1 MRLGIKSS
9 TSKVQGKYFVL
20 LVIFTIFQLPFSA
33 AMGAVFAN
41 SAAPRILPDRSQVMF
56 QENPGLELRHE
67 TIVMEW
73 DPETLSAQVTVHYH
87 FRNPTD
93 EGKALTLWFMSGDYE
108 DQSFQISRF
117 GERLPSE
124 TVPVENYQL
133 SNWQFNASPPF
144 QTPYNDPLE
153 GQVVYY
159 GDADSPARI
168 TEWVLSMQPLEMA
181 EVEVT
186 YKAVS
191 GYLNESDYFTPYRTL
206 FYALSPA
213 AFFDGEA
220 VLDLELIVPENWD
233 AAANLPLEALGNGRY
248 LLKDYVIT
256 SDDLYLSLIDKNK
269 LMLGLN
275 SRAVLFRWTWPF
287 AAAGLAAALLMRK
300 KKRAATALVLASLA
314 VMGLN
319 IVKPSYGMAF
329 MMIFFLPMVIVLL
342 MILAAIIYFYRR
354 RKKNSDGPP
363 S

>member
-1 MRLGIKSS
+1 MHQGIKS
-9 TSKVQGKYFVL
+9 TISKLQSKYFVL
-20 LVIFTIFQLPFSA
+20 LVVFTILLLSFSTVVGA
-33 AMGAVFAN
+33 AFAN
-41 SAAPRILPDRSQVMF
+41 SAAPRILPDRSQVIF
-56 QENPGLELRHE
+56 QENPGLELLGE

-108 DQSFQISRF
+108 DHSFQISCF

-124 TVPVENYQL
+124 TVPVEQYEL
-133 SNWQFNASPPF
+133 SNWQFNTSPPF
-144 QTPYNDPLE
+144 ATPYNDQAE
-153 GQVVYY
+153 DQVIYY
-159 GDADSPARI
+159 GDTGSPARI
-168 TEWVLSMQPLEMA
+168 TEWRLDLQPLEMA

-300 KKRAATALVLASLA
+300 KKRAATVLVLASLA

-354 RKKNSDGPP
+354 RKKKF
-363 S
+363 